1 MPTNKLCSFLAS
13 AALSISILPA
23 QENAVRPAEVP
34 SERGVYH
41 RTSSGWMALQA
52 SVLMPFTQAGVREFL
67 GLGGRRAI
75 AEFPGPRALMQTTS
89 TRPTFYVRGFTQAAR
104 LRLVRG
110 RITPD
115 HRELRMRVSRRIADG
130 PQFLAD
136 DLRDIDVQAV
146 GEDLLSIT
154 PRSELTPGEY
164 AIVSVVDRGYRWI
177 HIGFEFG
184 ITGSGGSE

>member
-1 MPTNKLCSFLAS
+1 
-13 AALSISILPA
+13 
-23 QENAVRPAEVP
+23 
-34 SERGVYH
+34 
-41 RTSSGWMALQA
+41 
-52 SVLMPFTQAGVREFL
+52 
-67 GLGGRRAI
+67 
-75 AEFPGPRALMQTTS
+75 MQTTS

-164 AIVSVVDRGYRWI
+164 AIVSVLDRGYRWI